1 MKTALEMKPKRFCF
15 MEEDMFKHEI
25 PNTPIHNTPPP
36 LIEVSGSHREMGRQ
50 IGEAAREQVQHSV
63 ANARVLID
71 AAYSTLELSWQG
83 AQIQSRKYLPFAE
96 ERYPQY
102 VDEMRGIAEGAN
114 VEFDDIVTLNT
125 MEAVTTDALHLTRCT
140 SMAVNEQ
147 RTADGHVLAAHNED
161 WIPEDENDVLLISAK
176 PDKEPPFL
184 AMSYGGLLPNVG
196 FNAYGIAQ
204 LIDSVYPSDSR
215 VGIPRLVVAR
225 AVLSSRRISGA
236 IGRAVVQHR
245 AAGYNHLLVHESGE
259 MYSIEVSARRFE
271 ILYAHDGYMVHTNH
285 YLDSHMKKI
294 EKDPEELLSSR
305 VRYFRAS
312 RLLRQNEKH
321 TIKSMQ
327 SIQQD
332 HVNIPNSICNHNI
345 AGSDPLDREKTIN
358 ALVIDLN
365 MREMHIAWGN
375 PCQNTYY
382 TYHLDD

>member
-1 MKTALEMKPKRFCF
+1 
-15 MEEDMFKHEI
+15 MFKHEI

-36 LIEVSGSHREMGRQ
+36 LIEVSGTHKEMGRQ
-50 IGEAAREQVQHSV
+50 IGEAARHQVQNSIS
-63 ANARVLID
+63 NARILID
-71 AAYSTLELSWQG
+71 AAYNSLELTWEG
-83 AQIQSRKYLPFAE
+83 AKIQARKYLPFAE

-114 VEFDDIVTLNT
+114 VEFDDVMVLNA

-140 SMAVNEQ
+140 SMAVNEE

-161 WIPEDENDVLLISAK
+161 WIPEDEGDVLVISAR

-184 AMSYGGLLPNVG
+184 AMTYGGLLPNVG

-215 VGIPRLVVAR
+215 IGIPRLVVAR
-225 AVLSSRRISGA
+225 AVLSSKRISGA
-236 IGRAVVQHR
+236 IGRTLVQHR

-259 MYSIEVSARRFE
+259 MYSIEVSARKFE

-285 YLDSHMKKI
+285 YLDPQMKQV

-312 RLLRQNEKH
+312 RLLRQTEKH
-321 TIKSMQ
+321 NIKSLQ
-327 SIQQD
+327 TIQKD
-332 HVNIPNSICNHNI
+332 HVNVPNSICNHNI
-345 AGSDPLDREKTIN
+345 EGADPLDREKTIN
-358 ALVIDLN
+358 ALVIDLTS
-365 MREMHIAWGN
+365 REMHIAWGN
-375 PCQNTYY
+375 PCQNIYH
-382 TYHLDD
+382 TYHLNA

>member
-1 MKTALEMKPKRFCF
+1 
-15 MEEDMFKHEI
+15 MFKHEI

-36 LIEVSGSHREMGRQ
+36 LIEVSGTHREMGRQ
-50 IGEAAREQVQHSV
+50 IGEAMRPQVQNSI
-63 ANARVLID
+63 ANAHVLID
-71 AAYSTLELSWQG
+71 AAYSDLELTWEG

-114 VEFDDIVTLNT
+114 VALDDIVVLNV

-140 SMAVNEQ
+140 SMAVNEE
-147 RTADGHVLAAHNED
+147 RTADGHILAAHNED
-161 WIPEDENDVLLISAK
+161 WIPEDENDTFVISAK

-184 AMSYGGLLPNVG
+184 AMTYGGLLPNVG
-196 FNAYGIAQ
+196 FNAYGICQ

-225 AVLSSRRISGA
+225 AVLSSHRISGA
-236 IGRAVVQHR
+236 IGRTLVQHR
-245 AAGYNHLLVHESGE
+245 AAGYNHLLIHESGE
-259 MYSIEVSARRFE
+259 IYSIEVSARKFE

-285 YLDSHMKKI
+285 YLDPQMKQI

-312 RLLRQNEKH
+312 RLLHQNQQH
-321 TIKSMQ
+321 TIKSLQ
-327 SIQQD
+327 AIQKD
-332 HVNIPNSICNHNI
+332 HVNMPNAICNHNI
-345 AGSDPLDREKTIN
+345 AGLDPLDREKTIN
-358 ALVIDLN
+358 AMVIDLT

-375 PCQNTYY
+375 PCENAYH
-382 TYHLDD
+382 TYHLDA